1 MKDRKKTFALIGA
14 AGYVAPRH
22 MQAIQAVQG
31 DLLVAMDPNDAIGFM
46 DKYFPDARFFKEFER
61 FERYV
66 DQCNRRGEPINYVGI
81 VSPDYLHD
89 SHIRYALRAGADA
102 ICEKPLVLNPWNLD
116 GLQELEK
123 ETGRRVYVVLQLRLH
138 PDILKLQNELKND
151 PEKIHDVELTYIT
164 PRGRWF
170 QISWKGDDSKSGGLA
185 TTIGIHFFDML
196 QLLFGEVNMNI
207 VHVRD
212 KHRVAGYMEL
222 KRARVRWYLS
232 IDRNDLPDG
241 HQPDQPY
248 RSISLDEKEIEF
260 SNGFT
265 DLHTEVYKSV
275 MDGKGLGIDEARA
288 SIRIVSDIRTIPL
301 QVNMGEAHPFAKKY
315 L

>member
-1 MKDRKKTFALIGA
+1 MKDRKKNFALIGA

-22 MQAIQAVQG
+22 MQAIKAVG
-31 DLLVAMDPNDAIGFM
+31 GELLAAMDPNDAIGFM
-46 DKYFPDARFFKEFER
+46 DRYFPDARFFKEFER

-66 DQCNRRGEPINYVGI
+66 DQCNRHGETVNYVGI

-89 SHIRYALRAGADA
+89 SHIRYALRAGADV

-138 PDILKLQNELKND
+138 PDIIKLQKKLESEPD
-151 PEKIHDVELTYIT
+151 KIHDVELTYIT

-170 QISWKGDDSKSGGLA
+170 QISWKGDDAKSGGLA

-196 QLLFGEVNMNI
+196 QLLFGEVDMNI

-212 KHRVAGYMEL
+212 KQRVAGYMEL

-232 IDRNDLPDG
+232 IDRGDLPDG
-241 HQPDQPY
+241 HQPDQPF
-248 RSISLDEKEIEF
+248 RSISLDKNEIEF
-260 SNGFT
+260 SDGFT
-265 DLHTEVYKSV
+265 DLHTEVYKAV

-301 QVNMGEAHPFAKKY
+301 QVNMAEAHPFARKY